1 MRQHIRI
8 ALEGVRQTL
17 AAQGFTKTLAAMYR
31 TDPLSAEIVFR
42 DELFQMGREVLG
54 DTFEIMDDFGP
65 SVEVEEEK
73 YIKLG
78 NYMRKCASGGQ
89 RLANAER
96 GVGMI
101 GFAGEIDTEFFIT
114 NVLLCKI
121 IGNPGPNILVAHFR
135 M

>member
-73 YIKLG
+73 YPPFHREVRHLQVVGIVVKNFSMMG
-78 NYMRKCASGGQ
+78 CDQGATTPSYGAG
-89 RLANAER
+89 RLA
-96 GVGMI
+96 
-101 GFAGEIDTEFFIT
+101 
-114 NVLLCKI
+114 
-121 IGNPGPNILVAHFR
+121 
-135 M
+135 